1 MKKVLFSLFIA
12 IAITIPASAASYN
25 ATNRVSTVGQ
35 TLLTKNGIPAT
46 NVKFAVVSGAVDNS
60 NYSTNKVVNVS
71 TNELAYAG
79 NDNEVAGVV
88 QIYLVNIFAV
98 HASSALFLFLLN
110 PPKY

>member
-46 NVKFAVVSGAVDNS
+46 NVKFAVVSGAVGDYGFAIPIWTGGGS
-60 NYSTNKVVNVS
+60 IPVRVIVPCTAGRIFKTNYNCTINAV
-71 TNELAYAG
+71 TEFRFIYAQG
-79 NDNEVAGVV
+79 E
-88 QIYLVNIFAV
+88 Q
-98 HASSALFLFLLN
+98 
-110 PPKY
+110 